1 MSHGVKLLLAAM
13 SNSGK
18 TTALAKLNPKT
29 SLVINID
36 GKSFSHPIP
45 HANFDSFPSV
55 DALINGWHDG
65 DVYQDGIIDKVNK
78 FAEATGDM
86 PETIAIDT
94 ISRAIMIIADNANN
108 SHKGFEIYTQISKEV
123 AKLMKFL
130 QVEIVNEGVNV
141 VITSHVIQEVDGL
154 WIDASVGS
162 FKKAGGV
169 LSTVD
174 NSVFLSVENKKYK
187 VSHRVP
193 GIPCRTLLSKE
204 ALPDTQK
211 ADEYDIQKHL
221 NLLQESMTEATKFV
235 I

>member
-1 MSHGVKLLLAAM
+1 MSHGVKLLLTAM
-13 SNSGK
+13 SNAGK
-18 TTALAKLNPKT
+18 TTALSKLNPET

-36 GKSFSHPIP
+36 GKSFSHAIP

-55 DALINGWHDG
+55 DSLINGWHDG
-65 DVYQDGIIDKVNK
+65 DAYQDGIVDKVNK
-78 FAEATGDM
+78 FVEVTGDM
-86 PETIAIDT
+86 PATIAFDT

-123 AKLMKFL
+123 AKLMEFL
-130 QVEIVNEGVNV
+130 QVGIVNEGMNV
-141 VITSHVIQEVDGL
+141 VITSHVIQEADGL

-174 NSVFLSVENKKYK
+174 NSVFLSIENKKYK
-187 VSHRVP
+187 ASHRVP
-193 GIPCRTLLSKE
+193 GLPCRTLLKE
-204 ALPDTQK
+204 DVLPSTQK
-211 ADEYDIQKHL
+211 ADDYDIQKHL
-221 NLLQESMTEATKFV
+221 NLLQEFMTEATKFV